1 MNLMYTVWL
10 QKKYRGTKT
19 LGNALIYKNLDISKP
34 IAAVFLDLAKT
45 FNTGDYKILTE
56 KLYNTGIRR
65 VALELIKSY

>member
-1 MNLMYTVWL
+1 MYTVCL
-10 QKKYRGTKT
+10 QKKYRGTKL

-56 KLYNTGIRR
+56 KFYNTGIRR